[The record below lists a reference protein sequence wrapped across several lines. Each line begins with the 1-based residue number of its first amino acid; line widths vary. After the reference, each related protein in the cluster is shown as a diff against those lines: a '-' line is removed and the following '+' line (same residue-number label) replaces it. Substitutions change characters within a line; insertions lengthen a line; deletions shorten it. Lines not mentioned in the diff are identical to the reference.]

1 MLIAQ
6 ITDLH
11 IQPEGEKAYGIV
23 DTNQFLAA
31 AIAQLNRLNPQP
43 DLIIATGDLVDEGSL
58 AEYQALRSLLAPL
71 QAPLYLAMGNHDH
84 RQNFRQ
90 VFAPLAYVPATGPIQ
105 YVIEGYPVRLIV
117 LDTLVEGASHGE
129 IDRPRLRWLATQLD
143 QAPEQPTVIFMH
155 HPPFLMGIPGM
166 DRSKC
171 RGSEALATL
180 ISRYPAVQRVAC
192 GHVHRPIQVGWAGT
206 IGSVAPSVAHQ
217 VALQLTTT
225 GKNAFVMEPPAFHLH
240 LWQPTGG
247 LVTHTQYIGEFDAY
261 AYATKAPI
269 SLYVQ

>member
-31 AIAQLNRLNPQP
+31 AVIQLNRLNPQP
-43 DLIIATGDLVDEGSL
+43 DRVIVTGDLVDEGSM
-58 AEYQALRSLLAPL
+58 AEYQALKSLLAPV

-84 RQNFRQ
+84 RAHFRQ
-90 VFAPLAYVPATGPIQ
+90 VFPELAYVPESGPVQ
-105 YVIEGYPVRLIV
+105 YVIDGHPLRLIV
-117 LDTLVEGASHGE
+117 LDTLVPSKSYGE
-129 IDRPRLRWLATQLD
+129 IDASRLTWLEAQLA
-143 QAPEQPTVIFMH
+143 QAPDQPTVIFMH

-166 DRSKC
+166 DASRC
-171 RGSEALATL
+171 RGAEALATL

-192 GHVHRPIQVGWAGT
+192 GHVHRSIQVNWAGT
-206 IGSVAPSVAHQ
+206 MGSVAPSVAHQ
-217 VALQLTTT
+217 VALRLTPT
-225 GKNAFVMEPPAFHLH
+225 GTNAFVMEPPAFHLH
-240 LWQPTGG
+240 LWHPEGG

-261 AYATKAPI
+261 SYATKTSIA
-269 SLYVQ
+269 LYA